1 MSYLRR
7 FILMALFIIPLTLA
21 LTWLLNTIRSNYTE
35 YMSIA
40 YLTGTVVVVMLTGIL
55 GYILYKQHRL
65 LLIIPFILASLS
77 LIMMTASEFLESR
90 YAGCLTTM
98 SIAIIIGLSAITT
111 AIVIPV
117 LELIRSRQRFS

>member
-1 MSYLRR
+1 LRR

-21 LTWLLNTIRSNYTE
+21 LTWLLNTIRSNYPE
-35 YMSIA
+35 YMPIA

-55 GYILYKQHRL
+55 GYILHRQHKL
-65 LLIIPFILASLS
+65 ILIIPFILASLS

-90 YAGCLTTM
+90 YAGCSTTM
-98 SIAIIIGLSAITT
+98 SIAITIGLSAITT